1 MPATPSSWM
10 STNTSTW
17 CWRTSCGACAELQPE
32 QVAQLHE
39 EGIAG
44 ACQPAEAERVFI
56 QHVAAI
62 AREHDGSR
70 DRLIADQGIDVEEIR
85 GGGRRPRHAA
95 RPREQNRCVGPRVV
109 AQRSGLLLNVLADEL
124 DEDGPTVLLI
134 SVGAGHATDIHE
146 TPVR

>member
-10 STNTSTW
+10 SPNTSTW
-17 CWRTSCGACAELQPE
+17 CWRTSCGAFAELQPE

-85 GGGRRPRHAA
+85 GGWRRPRHPA
-95 RPREQNRCVGPRVV
+95 RPPGPEQGGCARSVAPR
-109 AQRSGLLLNVLADEL
+109 
-124 DEDGPTVLLI
+124 
-134 SVGAGHATDIHE
+134 
-146 TPVR
+146 

>member
-1 MPATPSSWM
+1 M
-10 STNTSTW
+10 SPNTSTW

-70 DRLIADQGIDVEEIR
+70 DRLIADQGIDGEEIR
-85 GGGRRPRHAA
+85 GGRRPPAHAP
-95 RPREQNRCVGPRVV
+95 RPPGGKRAAGPPAVPPAIRRV
-109 AQRSGLLLNVLADEL
+109 LPEL
-124 DEDGPTVLLI
+124 SERPAEEGPAEL
-134 SVGAGHATDIHE
+134 
-146 TPVR
+146 

>member
-10 STNTSTW
+10 SPNTSTW

-85 GGGRRPRHAA
+85 GGGRRPRYAA
-95 RPREQNRCVGPRVV
+95 PARDQNRCVGPRVFPH
-109 AQRSGLLLNVLADEL
+109 RIGLCLGVLSDQSAE
-124 DEDGPTVLLI
+124 EGRW
-134 SVGAGHATDIHE
+134 E
-146 TPVR
+146 